1 MTEVTSPNGSTE
13 ANAANGR
20 VHPKNPELAR
30 VIEARVLQGYRVESL
45 SETQAILAVKGRKRF
60 FGLRA
65 GEEQRTEL
73 RMGEHGRVTT
83 RNL

>member
-1 MTEVTSPNGSTE
+1 MTEVPSPNGSTE
-13 ANAANGR
+13 ANATDAA
-20 VHPKNPELAR
+20 VDPKNPELAR

-45 SETQAILAVKGRKRF
+45 SETRAVLVVKGRKRL

-65 GEEQRTEL
+65 GEGQRTEL
-73 RMGEHGRVTT
+73 RTGDDGRVTT